1 MEEYN
6 LNIDLPLDFT
16 FRDKMVENATIQ
28 WMQGWGNLVSEEQKN
43 KVESDTFTEFEQ
55 LPGKVFK
62 NLEITSIVMVES
74 NNFGINKIDLTF
86 NYKYDDFKLI
96 N

>member
-1 MEEYN
+1 MEKYN
-6 LNIDLPLDFT
+6 LNIDLPLGFT
-16 FRDKMVENATIQ
+16 FRDKMVKNAIFQ
-28 WMQGWGNLVSEEQKN
+28 WVQGWGNLVSEEQKN

-62 NLEITSIVMVES
+62 NLGITSIVMAES
-74 NNFGINKIDLTF
+74 NKIDLNETDLTF
-86 NYKYDDFKLI
+86 NFEYDNFKLI